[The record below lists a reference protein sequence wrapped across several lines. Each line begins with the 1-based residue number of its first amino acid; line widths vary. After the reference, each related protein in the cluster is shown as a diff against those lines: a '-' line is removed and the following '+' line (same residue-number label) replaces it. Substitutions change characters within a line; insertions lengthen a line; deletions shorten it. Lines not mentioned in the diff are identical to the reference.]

1 VLIQDTKDAKMKNNH
16 RFRHY
21 FSSLFFL
28 AIVLEV
34 VCFIVDLSIPRGY
47 TKWILY
53 FFPLLLIWNT
63 TSVQIIT
70 AVTFVSILQV
80 IGFILSP
87 PSIIPVHVALTGT
100 ISSLLIF
107 WIISLVFISRIK
119 YQSAQVKSERQYKQ
133 LIEAAKSIVLRWEP
147 SGKLLFINHY
157 GLQFFG
163 YTEEEILGKNVMIL
177 VPEIESSGRDLTTLI
192 QQIVQAPD
200 RFITIVNENVR
211 RDRTSAWVSWTNN
224 VITDESGQV
233 LEILAVGN
241 DVTELKRT
249 EQELRKSEER
259 LRLAAQAAQLGI
271 FDWDI
276 QNDLPLWDR
285 RMYEIF
291 GVNPVDKPINREVFV
306 KEVIHPE
313 DLQRFNREISESMR
327 QGSTFNGSYRIR
339 RRNDRQVRWIQYFG
353 KFELSEQKI
362 PVRLVSTL
370 ADITERKEAEQE
382 LKKSEE
388 HLRILNENLETL
400 VVRRT
405 EQVRALSKTLT
416 LAEQRERKQFSNILH
431 ENIQQKLFGAR
442 MLLKQYLR
450 DLQTAEQVP
459 QKEDVEDGIRVLEQA
474 LTTTKALSIELNP
487 PVLSTEGLDAAL
499 RWLVTH
505 MAATYG
511 LKVDLKMYG
520 NVEKVRNGT
529 QHMLSQMIREIL
541 NNVKEHAGVMNA
553 VLTIVCKGGLLT
565 VTINDSGR
573 GFNPAE
579 VLQEKVDESRLGLRS
594 IKERLKLFNGDLT
607 INSVRDQGTSV
618 MIKLPCKNC

>member
-1 VLIQDTKDAKMKNNH
+1 MKNTH
-16 RFRHY
+16 GFRNY
-21 FSSLFFL
+21 FSSLFVL

-34 VCFIVDLSIPRGY
+34 VCFIVDLFIPRDY
-47 TKWILY
+47 DKWILY
-53 FFPLLLIWNT
+53 FFPLLLVWNT
-63 TSVQIIT
+63 TPVQIII
-70 AVTFVSILQV
+70 AVTLVSMLQ
-80 IGFILSP
+80 IAGFIFSPASTVPAYITLSNR
-87 PSIIPVHVALTGT
+87 

-133 LIEAAKSIVLRWEP
+133 LVEAAKSIVLRWEP
-147 SGKLLFINHY
+147 SGRILYINHY

-163 YTEEEILGKNVMIL
+163 YNADEILGKNVMML

-192 QQIVQAPD
+192 QQIVQAPE

-211 RDRTSAWVSWTNN
+211 KDRTRAWVSWTNN

-233 LEILAVGN
+233 TEILAVGN

-259 LRLAAQAAQLGI
+259 LRLATQATQLGI

-276 QNDLPLWDR
+276 QNDRPLWDR

-291 GVNPVDKPINREVFV
+291 GANPEDKPINREIFE

-313 DLQRFNREISESMR
+313 DLQRFNQEILESMR
-327 QGSTFNGSYRIR
+327 QGDTFNGSYRIR
-339 RRNDRQVRWIQYFG
+339 RRNDNQVRWIQYFG
-353 KFELSEQKI
+353 KFELSEQNV

-370 ADITERKEAEQE
+370 ADITERKEAEEE

-388 HLRILNENLETL
+388 RLHILNENLENL
-400 VVRRT
+400 VVKRT

-416 LAEQRERKQFSNILH
+416 LAEQRERKQFSQILH
-431 ENIQQKLFGAR
+431 EDIQQKLFGAR
-442 MLLKQYLR
+442 MLFKQYLR

-459 QKEDVEDGIRVLEQA
+459 QKEDVEDGIMVLEQA

-505 MAATYG
+505 MYNTYG

-541 NNVKEHAGVMNA
+541 NNVKAHSGVMSA
-553 VLTIVCKGGLLT
+553 ALTVVCKGGLLT
-565 VTINDSGR
+565 VAIIDSGS
-573 GFNPAE
+573 GFNSAA

-594 IKERLKLFNGDLT
+594 IKERLKLFGGDLT
-607 INSVRDQGTSV
+607 INSAQDQGTCV
-618 MIKLPCKNC
+618 TIKLPFKNC